1 MYPKKFEQL
10 IESYRKLPGVGLK
23 TAERYAYETIEWNE
37 EKLNDFIQSL
47 IEIRD
52 GIQMCSI
59 CGNLLFRKAIRQS
72 MNTLINMELIY
83 GKVWLNL
90 ELMNVR

>member
-47 IEIRD
+47 IEIHD
-52 GIQMCSI
+52 EY
-59 CGNLLFRKAIRQS
+59 KIR
-72 MNTLINMELIY
+72 
-83 GKVWLNL
+83 
-90 ELMNVR
+90 